1 MTDKDT
7 IGIASDHAGYELKG
21 VLKAELA
28 SLGFPVLD
36 LGTNSAEASVDY
48 PDFGR
53 ALAEAI
59 KAGKVDGLPELAIDI
74 DGTTVPAR
82 YLSGSGSTA
91 LVFGYTVQAGQTD
104 VDGIAIAANRHP
116 GIRCGVVHDETSARL
131 TRQHNDA
138 NVIALGARLTGVEV
152 AKASL
157 RVFLSTAYEGGR
169 HAQRVAKLA

>member
-59 KAGKVDGLPELAIDI
+59 KAGKVARGVLVC
-74 DGTTVPAR
+74 GT
-82 YLSGSGSTA
+82 GI
-91 LVFGYTVQAGQTD
+91 
-104 VDGIAIAANRHP
+104 GIAIAANRHP